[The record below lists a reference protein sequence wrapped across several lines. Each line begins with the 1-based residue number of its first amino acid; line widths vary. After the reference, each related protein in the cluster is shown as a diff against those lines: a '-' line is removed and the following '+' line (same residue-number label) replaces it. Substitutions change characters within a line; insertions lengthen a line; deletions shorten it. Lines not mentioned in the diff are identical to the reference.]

1 MIDKIKLTKEN
12 IKPKF
17 TTINNNQNINTN
29 NYNKEAIETEEIDL
43 FKISNNQTQ
52 NEVAN
57 YIKINLESNRK
68 NSNKFNRELYQR
80 LKEQLSQLTQEER
93 GFHHER

>member
-29 NYNKEAIETEEIDL
+29 NYNKEAIEPEEIDL

-68 NSNKFNRELYQR
+68 KSNKFNRELYQR

>member
-29 NYNKEAIETEEIDL
+29 NYNKEAIEPEEIDL